1 MLRPGPVIIAEWI
14 VFAASWLLAAAWRRP
29 VRQRLGIKR
38 ELTYRAI
45 LIVGGLVSLIPSH
58 GYEGPLR
65 LWHVDAIQAWLC
77 VLLIAAGFLFSW
89 WARVHLGDLWSG
101 QITTKD
107 GHTLIDTGPYAL
119 VRHPI
124 YTGIL
129 MAVYATAVAKGTI
142 PGLIG
147 LILITAGLW
156 IKATLE
162 ERWLSTELQDEA
174 YRRYRRRV
182 PMLIPFMPVG
192 WGR

>member
-1 MLRPGPVIIAEWI
+1 MLRPGIVVIAEWI
-14 VFAASWLLAAAWRRP
+14 GFTISWSMAAAWNRP
-29 VRQRLGIKR
+29 VRHSLGMKR

-45 LIVGGLVSLIPSH
+45 LIVGALVFVIPAH

-65 LWHVDAIQAWLC
+65 LWHSDATQAWVC

-89 WARVHLGDLWSG
+89 WARVQLGDLWSG
-101 QITTKD
+101 KITTKD

-129 MAVYATAVAKGTI
+129 MAVYATAAVKGTI

-147 LILITAGLW
+147 MVVITAGIW
-156 IKATLE
+156 MKATLE
-162 ERWLSTELQDEA
+162 ERWLSSQLQDDA

-182 PMLIPFMPVG
+182 PMLIPFLPAG
-192 WGR
+192 